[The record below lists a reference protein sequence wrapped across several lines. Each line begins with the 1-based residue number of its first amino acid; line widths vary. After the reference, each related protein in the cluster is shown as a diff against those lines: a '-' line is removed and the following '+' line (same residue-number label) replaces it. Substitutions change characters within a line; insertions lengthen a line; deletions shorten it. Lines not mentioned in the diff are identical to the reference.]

1 MGVHSR
7 PITDGRADVSVDYP
21 RSSSPADPER
31 DLRSNR
37 RAKYLNRLSMP
48 GLRKR
53 SQASVFG
60 LSSACLMM
68 VSVDYPEVFAMGCS
82 ASTRRSSGWR
92 CRATPTT
99 AGPPGEPR
107 ALPAPRRGRRRR
119 PRPARDR
126 ARSPRG
132 QGLRAEPPPHE
143 QRDHPGPRQ
152 EPARRVSHPRSPAP
166 LTMGGR
172 APLPDEPGGFG
183 ALPNEPG
190 GFGALPNEPGGVWGP
205 SK

>member
-68 VSVDYPEVFAMGCS
+68 VSVDYPEVFAMGLLSCYRTRDS
-82 ASTRRSSGWR
+82 GLNTFQSTTTTILRSPMTSCRRFGKRTSGSESQCWSI
-92 CRATPTT
+92 A
-99 AGPPGEPR
+99 APGIGR
-107 ALPAPRRGRRRR
+107 SGKAVSYIKRGRDELFVSESLNRIQ
-119 PRPARDR
+119 AR
-126 ARSPRG
+126 G
-132 QGLRAEPPPHE
+132 
-143 QRDHPGPRQ
+143 
-152 EPARRVSHPRSPAP
+152 
-166 LTMGGR
+166 TNGGHHT
-172 APLPDEPGGFG
+172 AD
-183 ALPNEPG
+183 
-190 GFGALPNEPGGVWGP
+190 
-205 SK
+205 